1 MSRGIVRRLLITT
14 FLLALPGLSGAA
26 GEERILLRSTG
37 TREQMRK
44 SIEALGGTVTHEF
57 QNVNAVAAT
66 VPGGVMAALAAFPD
80 FKVRK
85 DLNVAPPSP
94 RDPAGES
101 NGVVE
106 LGAGAVVLPDA
117 AASLRGV
124 IPNDY
129 LFNNTLIRADVVQAS
144 GVTGEGVVVAVIDTG
159 TANSPSVASLHG
171 RVLGG
176 QSFGPAAADGFSA
189 TSTGNAP
196 HGTWVGSLLAGR
208 TTPGFSN
215 DSCISQAVRRH
226 APATSWIDGA
236 SIGYDGYTFVPLR
249 GVAQG
254 ASGKG
259 ARLYALKVF
268 PADGS
273 FGSSS
278 AVLAAMDRTITLKKN
293 FLAGKPTGPVSG
305 DGSEESPYVYDALD
319 VSVVNMSLGGAT
331 VSPGSD
337 IFDQLVGQFLEVG
350 IVPAIAA
357 GNAGPSGLTT
367 GSPATGIGALS
378 SAAAST
384 PIHERI
390 VRSFRPDGTCN
401 VEFGTI
407 FRPSNH
413 LQTAVF
419 SSRGATADGR
429 PGVSVITAGDS
440 NFVQGP
446 TGAFAFLS
454 GTSFAAPTVAGAA
467 ALLREGAPRA
477 TGAQIR
483 NAVVAGA
490 NPRLLGDHPTEFDQG
505 AGFLDVSR
513 SLELLRARRV
523 SGVISAARGGDEV
536 AQNLQEMGLR
546 VRKLEAGESF
556 SSRTGS
562 LVPGERSE
570 FYVETGRDVGALRID
585 VTGAA
590 LLPPAQQNQ
599 IWGDDIIVAFHSAK
613 TSSAPTGD
621 GDYRVVQFVVGTT
634 SFTVTDLDYG
644 VNRVTLVG
652 DWTNAGSI
660 RADVRVTAIPARR
673 PTISTQG
680 VVADGDWLAIPVVV
694 PAGKARATFELG
706 WKRNWSHTP
715 TNDIDLY
722 VIDPDGNLV
731 DFSGATLNAPERTVV
746 EAPVAGEYTV
756 LVNGFTVFGD
766 RRGGSTPATDE
777 YRLNVYLE

>member
-1 MSRGIVRRLLITT
+1 MSRGILRGLLITT
-14 FLLALPGLSGAA
+14 FLLALPGLAGAA

-44 SIEALGGTVTHEF
+44 SIEALGGKVTHEF

-80 FKVRK
+80 FKVGK
-85 DLNVAPPSP
+85 DLDVAPPSP

-101 NGVVE
+101 RGVVE

-117 AASLRGV
+117 ATSPGGV

-129 LFNNTLIRADVVQAS
+129 LFNNTLIRADAVQAS
-144 GVTGEGVVVAVIDTG
+144 GVTGDGVVVAVIDSG
-159 TANSPSVASLHG
+159 TANSPSVSSIYG

-189 TSTGNAP
+189 TSTGNGP
-196 HGTWVGSLLAGR
+196 HGTWVGSMIAGR

-215 DSCISQAVRRH
+215 DSCISQAIRRH

-236 SIGYDGYTFVPLR
+236 SVGFDGYTFVPLR

-259 ARLYALKVF
+259 ARLYAFKVF

-273 FGSSS
+273 PTTSG
-278 AVLAAMDRTITLKKN
+278 AILAAMDRTITLKKN
-293 FLAGKPTGPVSG
+293 FLTGKPTGPVSG
-305 DGSEESPYVYDALD
+305 DGSEESPFVYDALD
-319 VSVVNMSLGGAT
+319 VSVVNMSLGGPSL
-331 VSPGSD
+331 SPGSD
-337 IFDQLVGQFLEVG
+337 IDDQLMRQFLEVG
-350 IVPAIAA
+350 IVPAISA
-357 GNAGPSGLTT
+357 GNAGPAGLTT
-367 GSPATGIGALS
+367 GSPSTGIGSLS

-384 PIHERI
+384 PAHERI
-390 VRSFRPDGTCN
+390 VRSFRPNGTCR
-401 VEFGTI
+401 VDVGALY
-407 FRPSNH
+407 RPSNH
-413 LQTAVF
+413 IQTALF
-419 SSRGATADGR
+419 SSRGATPDGR
-429 PGVSVITAGDS
+429 TGVSVTTAGDF

-446 TGAFAFLS
+446 TGGFAFVS

-467 ALLREGAPRA
+467 ALLRAGAPRA

-523 SGVISAARGGDEV
+523 SGVISTERGGDEV
-536 AQNLQEMGLR
+536 AHNLQEMGLR
-546 VRKLEAGESF
+546 VRKLEGGESF
-556 SSRTGS
+556 SSRAGS

-570 FYVETGRDVGALRID
+570 FYVETGRDVAALRID

-590 LLPPAQQNQ
+590 LLPPDRQNQ
-599 IWGDDIIVAFHSAK
+599 IWGDDVILAVHSAK
-613 TSSAPTGD
+613 TTSVGE
-621 GDYRVVQFVVGTT
+621 GDYRAFEFVVGTT
-634 SFTVTDLDYG
+634 SVTVADLDAG
-644 VNRVTLVG
+644 ITRVTLLG
-652 DWTNAGSI
+652 DWTNAGSV
-660 RADVRVTAIPARR
+660 RADVRVTAVPSRR
-673 PTISTQG
+673 PSISTRG
-680 VVADGDWLAIPVVV
+680 VVADGEWLAIPVVV
-694 PAGKARATFELG
+694 PAGTARASFELG
-706 WKRNWSHTP
+706 WKRDWSHTP

-722 VIDPDGNLV
+722 VIDPDGSLV

-746 EAPVAGEYTV
+746 EAPVPGEYTV
-756 LVNGFTVFGD
+756 LVNGYFVFGD
-766 RRGGSTPATDE
+766 RHGASTPATDE
-777 YRLNVYLE
+777 YGLNVYLE